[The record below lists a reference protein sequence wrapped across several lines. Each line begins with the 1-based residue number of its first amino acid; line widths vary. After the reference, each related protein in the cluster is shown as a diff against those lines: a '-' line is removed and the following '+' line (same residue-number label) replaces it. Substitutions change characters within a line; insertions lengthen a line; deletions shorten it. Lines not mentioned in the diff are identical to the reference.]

1 MNDNPNQPDDWQ
13 RQHELS
19 QKRDAYRLQ
28 QETQR
33 LKVAQRRAKL
43 AWVRNTIALLVGS
56 LEILLGIRF
65 FLRATG
71 ANPDNPFAQFIS
83 KISEPFMAPF
93 STLFISPTDAT
104 ATRIF
109 DINLLIAM
117 AVYALLGGIAIAIV
131 NYLQGQNP
139 YGR

>member
-1 MNDNPNQPDDWQ
+1 
-13 RQHELS
+13 
-19 QKRDAYRLQ
+19 
-28 QETQR
+28 
-33 LKVAQRRAKL
+33 
-43 AWVRNTIALLVGS
+43 
-56 LEILLGIRF
+56 
-65 FLRATG
+65 LRSTG
-71 ANPDNPFAQFIS
+71 ANPENPFAQFIF

-93 STLFISPTDAT
+93 STLFVSPTDAT

-117 AVYALLGGIAIAIV
+117 VVYALLGAIAIAVV